1 MGVKMNYNGLN
12 LSKAIKEGKWL
23 NLKYINKNHEKS
35 SFWCSIIGI
44 NIEARTLEVKMY
56 NKFKNND
63 FSKDPWI
70 FFDQI
75 ESAEVIEGTT
85 YEVPLGLIEKIE
97 KNSEKLKWLFFD
109 DFNDAI
115 LNYFKECFR
124 FDNDPQQ
131 RKYDLVDGI
140 DVDRLT
146 KKKWVKLNARQFG
159 QIVDNIY
166 EMELNDFERFKFQ
179 QLAINV
185 LSISIGKQLYVVAYK
200 SVLLNVMEQTLV
212 ISKEIQIN
220 KSFLIDGK
228 KVSLGKYLEMEAN
241 EFVSNFPKHVNKY
254 KELLQERIPPSE
266 TLNEMPFLMVME
278 RNAAVD
284 LGPTYQAIS
293 EAQKENKLSVPL
305 KAFFG
310 NMSVR
315 NLRKKESNICFKNNK
330 FNIDQL
336 RVVFNSMKNPITYV
350 QGPPGTGKTATIA
363 NIVLTAFINEK
374 SALITSNNNKPV
386 DDIYKKIKFS
396 YKKDEVP
403 FPILRLGKQEEN
415 LEAMSKIKGL
425 YTRSQSITIMEE
437 LLMNIG
443 NESVKHFDEL
453 NLLLKKYE
461 RRLEIEEQKEIL
473 QSLLATQANSEVRSS
488 IISELEKYNK
498 ENEEIGIIDDEDVM
512 KFTFIAEDDFRFME
526 YIYYKSFQNIKRLG
540 EPKYKTLL
548 EILEMDDKSEE
559 DKKTKNTEFIKF
571 LNEENNMDSF
581 IKVFP
586 YILTTNISSNK
597 LGSPKEHFDLCIID
611 EAGQCNVST
620 SLLPIVRCKDLVLIG
635 DQNQLQPVIVLEE
648 NINKRLMEKYHID
661 ESYNYCNNSIIKTMQ
676 AKDKISRF
684 ILLRYHYRCQK
695 KIIQFSNARF
705 YDDKLRIKTV
715 PSEIPDQLEFY
726 QVKSEKFQGE
736 RNSSY
741 QEALTIVEIIKKN
754 KYKDVG
760 IITPFRNQAEQIK
773 KLLRENN
780 IFDVDAGTIHTFQG
794 DEKSVIIM
802 STAILKATSEKTYRW
817 AEENKEMINVAVT
830 RAKDKL
836 IVVGDYDEIKKKS
849 KGKDD
854 NLFSLAE
861 YVKTNGT
868 SVVVPVRS
876 SESFGLKSYDTKAES
891 DFFKTISHITTTVK
905 NIEFK
910 SKVKI
915 STAFE
920 NVFVRDKEFYFKGEF
935 DFVVYDKSTKLP
947 ILVIEVDGN
956 EHILNEVSIANDRKK
971 ERICKDNKIRII
983 RIPNHYVKRYELIK
997 EWLVKTLGNE
1007 HLLQKD

>member
-1 MGVKMNYNGLN
+1 
-12 LSKAIKEGKWL
+12 
-23 NLKYINKNHEKS
+23 
-35 SFWCSIIGI
+35 
-44 NIEARTLEVKMY
+44 
-56 NKFKNND
+56 
-63 FSKDPWI
+63 
-70 FFDQI
+70 
-75 ESAEVIEGTT
+75 
-85 YEVPLGLIEKIE
+85 
-97 KNSEKLKWLFFD
+97 
-109 DFNDAI
+109 
-115 LNYFKECFR
+115 
-124 FDNDPQQ
+124 
-131 RKYDLVDGI
+131 
-140 DVDRLT
+140 
-146 KKKWVKLNARQFG
+146 
-159 QIVDNIY
+159 
-166 EMELNDFERFKFQ
+166 
-179 QLAINV
+179 
-185 LSISIGKQLYVVAYK
+185 
-200 SVLLNVMEQTLV
+200 
-212 ISKEIQIN
+212 
-220 KSFLIDGK
+220 
-228 KVSLGKYLEMEAN
+228 
-241 EFVSNFPKHVNKY
+241 
-254 KELLQERIPPSE
+254 
-266 TLNEMPFLMVME
+266 
-278 RNAAVD
+278 
-284 LGPTYQAIS
+284 
-293 EAQKENKLSVPL
+293 
-305 KAFFG
+305 
-310 NMSVR
+310 
-315 NLRKKESNICFKNNK
+315 
-330 FNIDQL
+330 
-336 RVVFNSMKNPITYV
+336 
-350 QGPPGTGKTATIA
+350 
-363 NIVLTAFINEK
+363 
-374 SALITSNNNKPV
+374 
-386 DDIYKKIKFS
+386 
-396 YKKDEVP
+396 
-403 FPILRLGKQEEN
+403 
-415 LEAMSKIKGL
+415 
-425 YTRSQSITIMEE
+425 
-437 LLMNIG
+437 
-443 NESVKHFDEL
+443 
-453 NLLLKKYE
+453 
-461 RRLEIEEQKEIL
+461 LEIEEQKEIL

-512 KFTFIAEDDFRFME
+512 RFTFIAEDDFRFME
-526 YIYYKSFQNIKRLG
+526 FIYYKSFQNIKRLG
-540 EPKYKTLL
+540 EPKYKALL
-548 EILEMDDKSEE
+548 EILKMDDKTED
-559 DKKTKNTEFIKF
+559 DKKTKNTEFVKF

-597 LGSPKEHFDLCIID
+597 LGSPTEHFDLCIID

-620 SLLPIVRCKDLVLIG
+620 SLLPIIRCKDLVLIG

-726 QVKSEKFQGE
+726 QVKSEKFQEE

-741 QEALTIVEIIKKN
+741 QEALTIVEVIKKN

-760 IITPFRNQAEQIK
+760 IVTPFRNQAEQIK
-773 KLLRENN
+773 KQLRENN

-836 IVVGDYDEIKKKS
+836 IMVGDYDEIKKKS

-854 NLFSLAE
+854 NLFSLAG

-920 NVFVRDKEFYFKGEF
+920 NVFVKDKEFYFKGEF

-983 RIPNHYVKRYELIK
+983 RIPNNYVKRYELIK
-997 EWLVKTLGNE
+997 EWLVNTLGNE